1 MVQIAEK
8 SRHVW
13 IQGCSCISQLCFPQF
28 CTIYRPV
35 RADWMTLLSSS
46 QKEGE
51 CFLFQYFKLFL
62 LQHTHIYV
70 LCIYDVC
77 ICVDLCAYVYMVCM
91 CVHLCT
97 YMCAHEVTHGRHWA
111 FSVSHIPILYFGAGL
126 LLHFSSIDWPTS
138 YWDPPLSVVSTSW
151 SVGVTDMHSPS
162 FLFECW

>member
-1 MVQIAEK
+1 
-8 SRHVW
+8 
-13 IQGCSCISQLCFPQF
+13 
-28 CTIYRPV
+28 
-35 RADWMTLLSSS
+35 MTLLSSS